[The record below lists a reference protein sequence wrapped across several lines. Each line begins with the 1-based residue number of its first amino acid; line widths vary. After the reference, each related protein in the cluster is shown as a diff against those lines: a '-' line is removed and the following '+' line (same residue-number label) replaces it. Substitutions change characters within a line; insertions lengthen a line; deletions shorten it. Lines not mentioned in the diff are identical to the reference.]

1 MSLLDTRSTMML
13 VAGLYVLL
21 PIALLW
27 AIAPH
32 RKHFAWWWLGGSL
45 SVALGLGLIGGRAVL
60 PQWLTFHVANIL
72 LLSSA
77 ALWHQ
82 AIRMIQD
89 RAWSGFQ
96 LLGWYALATL
106 TFSLIYEFLDPVDRA
121 VAVRLLLGLLSL
133 SVAHALIHLS
143 RQLKSVN
150 VLLISVSYAITGLSF
165 LLHALVSS
173 QGTDPS
179 PFVESWDGNLLSLF
193 VLMTAL
199 VSHLSFF
206 GLTLD
211 INVQKRLERRV
222 ERLREQETLQLNQKI
237 NELERQTDL
246 RMAASQLAHEINQPL
261 TAVMAMSEVCIQALN
276 KPHIPIDKVLS
287 NLDKAAFNIKRA
299 SDLLLS
305 IRMDSAPEHTD
316 LEALDLKAITQTTLE
331 LLEPQIKAQHI
342 QVQICMAEPLPAP
355 QGNPLYM
362 TQVLTNL
369 MRNAIEAMSQ
379 SPTKVLTISSKTWAD
394 SIELTVDDT
403 GPYIDEDSL
412 SQLNQP
418 FNSSKEQGLGIGLLI
433 CRSLLSRQ
441 GFTLHM
447 HAKPTGGL
455 QATIRLKIQP
465 RELPQC

>member
-1 MSLLDTRSTMML
+1 MSFLDTRTTMLL

-32 RKHFAWWWLGGSL
+32 KKHFAWWWLGGSF
-45 SVALGLGLIGGRAVL
+45 SVALGLGFIGGRAVL
-60 PQWLTFHVANIL
+60 PSWITFHVANIL

-82 AIRMIQD
+82 SLRVIQD
-89 RAWSGFQ
+89 KAWSAFQ
-96 LLGWYALATL
+96 MLCWFGLSTL
-106 TFSLIYEFLDPVDRA
+106 TYSLIYEFFEPIDRA
-121 VAVRLLLGLLSL
+121 VTIRMLLGLL
-133 SVAHALIHLS
+133 ALTVSYALWKLS
-143 RQLKSVN
+143 RQLQSVN
-150 VLLISVSYAITGLSF
+150 ILLISVSYLITGLSF
-165 LLHALVSS
+165 GLHALMSS
-173 QGTDPS
+173 RGIDPS
-179 PFVESWDGNLLSLF
+179 PFVKSWDANVLGIFLLF
-193 VLMTAL
+193 TAL

-211 INVQKRLERRV
+211 INVQRRLERRI

-237 NELERQTDL
+237 NDLERQTDL

-299 SDLLLS
+299 SDLLVS
-305 IRMDSAPEHTD
+305 IRMDSSPESANREPLNLHELTRT
-316 LEALDLKAITQTTLE
+316 ALE
-331 LLEPQIKAQHI
+331 LLDP
-342 QVQICMAEPLPAP
+342 QVQAHQIQINIHINQPKPAP
-355 QGNPLYM
+355 LGNPLYM

-379 SPTKVLTISSKTWAD
+379 SSTRVLTIATKTWGDALEL
-394 SIELTVDDT
+394 SIDDT
-403 GPYIDEDSL
+403 GPVISEENFN
-412 SQLNQP
+412 QLNQP
-418 FNSSKEQGLGIGLLI
+418 FNSSKEHGLGIGLLI

-441 GFTLHM
+441 GFVLEM
-447 HAKPTGGL
+447 HAKPSGGL
-455 QATIRLKIQP
+455 QTTIRLP
-465 RELPQC
+465 LPSKESPSC